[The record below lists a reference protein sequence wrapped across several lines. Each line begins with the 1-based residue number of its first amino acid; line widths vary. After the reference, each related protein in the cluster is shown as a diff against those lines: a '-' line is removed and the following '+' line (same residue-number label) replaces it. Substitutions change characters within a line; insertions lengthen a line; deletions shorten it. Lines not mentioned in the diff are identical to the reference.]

1 VALLWGPAIP
11 ARANGTSAASEERR
25 LRPSRHLSQRRLYTY
40 LRPRR
45 FGRRVEPLPANGTV
59 EKPQEEYPPMWRQ
72 TPEQRVWLA
81 KLRQSD
87 LFREAD
93 PWNLSPTTRR
103 APTDGS
109 PTRVL
114 AGYRRR
120 AAGLGAFV
128 RRTLAG
134 GEAPCNE
141 PCPDMA

>member
-1 VALLWGPAIP
+1 MALLWGPAIP

-93 PWNLSPTTRR
+93 PWNLTPTTRR
-103 APTDGS
+103 APIDGS
-109 PTRVL
+109 TRLL
-114 AGYRRR
+114 AVYRRR
-120 AAGLGAFV
+120 AAGLVAFV

-134 GEAPCNE
+134 GDAPCNE